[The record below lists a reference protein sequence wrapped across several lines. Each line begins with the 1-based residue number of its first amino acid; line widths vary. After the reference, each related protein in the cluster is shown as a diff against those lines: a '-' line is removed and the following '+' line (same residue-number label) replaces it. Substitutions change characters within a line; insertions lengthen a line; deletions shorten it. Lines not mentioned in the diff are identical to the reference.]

1 MASNASAANTLRGT
15 STRRR
20 GLAIA
25 LWSLQILAA
34 AAFLAAGSFKLIGNP
49 MMVEIFD
56 QIGVGQWFRIV
67 TGTVELVGGIALLI
81 PRLAAFGGLLL
92 ATTMVFATLVHL
104 FVIGGS
110 PAPAVVLLAITA
122 TIAWL
127 RRDQLRAVFARGA

>member
-1 MASNASAANTLRGT
+1 MSRSIPLFT
-15 STRRR
+15 
-20 GLAIA
+20 
-25 LWSLQILAA
+25 AA

-49 MMVEIFD
+49 MMVEIFG